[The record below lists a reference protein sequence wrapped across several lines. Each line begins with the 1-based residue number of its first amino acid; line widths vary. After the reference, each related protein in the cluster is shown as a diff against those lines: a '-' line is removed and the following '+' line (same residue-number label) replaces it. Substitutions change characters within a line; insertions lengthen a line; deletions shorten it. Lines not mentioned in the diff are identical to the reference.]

1 MPLIENVLKPLA
13 KSFLKPLALMEAASA
28 TDVAIHKRMFGS
40 GKTTLII
47 SNEEINEI
55 IKIVNSLEESGL
67 WIKCVSET
75 INNEAKEQKVG
86 VLGMLLD
93 TLGANLLANLLT
105 RKGTI
110 TAGARTIKTGENF

>member
-1 MPLIENVLKPLA
+1 
-13 KSFLKPLALMEAASA
+13 
-28 TDVAIHKRMFGS
+28 MFGS

-55 IKIVNSLEESGL
+55 MKIVNSLEESGL

-75 INNEAKEQKVG
+75 INNEAKDQKVG
-86 VLGMLLD
+86 VLGMLLGA
-93 TLGANLLANLLT
+93 LGANLLANLLT

-110 TAGARTIKTGENF
+110 TAGERTLGQMKTFSHTTSFN